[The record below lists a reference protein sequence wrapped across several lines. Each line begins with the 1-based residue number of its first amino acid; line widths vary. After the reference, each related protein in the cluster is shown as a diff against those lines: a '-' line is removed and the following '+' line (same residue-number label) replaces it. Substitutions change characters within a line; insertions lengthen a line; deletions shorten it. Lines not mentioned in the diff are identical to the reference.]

1 MDNKYL
7 LIPVAGRY
15 STSFKL
21 SAILCILYKQFSHKI
36 LGTDMHFVKLPI
48 ANTNILADMQ

>member
-1 MDNKYL
+1 MDNKCL
-7 LIPVAGRY
+7 LIPVASRY

-21 SAILCILYKQFSHKI
+21 PAILCILYKQFSHKI